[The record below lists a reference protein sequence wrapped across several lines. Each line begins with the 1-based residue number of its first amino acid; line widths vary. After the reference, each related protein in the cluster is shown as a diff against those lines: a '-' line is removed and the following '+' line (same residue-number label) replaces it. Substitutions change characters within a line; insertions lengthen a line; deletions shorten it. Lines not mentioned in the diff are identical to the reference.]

1 MKIFLALFATVH
13 FLSFLVTAHPFV
25 IVKPQITQ
33 GAVRYPQTTNHHYKR
48 QGLLD
53 SLESAANSL
62 LGVGGQTTTS
72 SSKKN
77 EKTTSSASLK
87 TLVAPAVASTTIST
101 QSPRT
106 TSTKD
111 SDDDDHHDN
120 NEPSTSTESSTST
133 TDVSATTTESST
145 TTQSESTISSTT
157 TALPASTTSTSQP
170 APSTSVT
177 ATPTASASISNDSG
191 DRVPPAGIAVAV
203 IMSLLILALTAWLI
217 FKYHPKCQAWWT
229 ARQERQ
235 YRERSHRDALDR
247 PTARS
252 NNPREQ
258 ALDSGVSRRAT
269 MLKSFFA
276 PATVRL
282 GGGQEIRRKP
292 VNWGATSP
300 TMTGTERDI
309 DADGEKIPMTSSA
322 APMGQIERFS
332 MFPKSK
338 QDRDQNQNQNQV
350 HELPADMGTITTSTP
365 APISPVSLR
374 PKPSLS
380 SLPPVSPLSTH
391 ARGRSSAAATEAE
404 LPSLPPIPTLPP
416 LTHAKRGSDGVFR
429 LN

>member
-1 MKIFLALFATVH
+1 MKIFLALFATAH

-33 GAVRYPQTTNHHYKR
+33 GAVRYPQRTNHHYKR

-62 LGVGGQTTTS
+62 LGVGGQTATS

-101 QSPRT
+101 QSART

-111 SDDDDHHDN
+111 GDDDDDDDDDN

-145 TTQSESTISSTT
+145 TTQSESMISSTT
-157 TALPASTTSTSQP
+157 TALPASTTSISQP

-177 ATPTASASISNDSG
+177 ATQTASASISNDSG
-191 DRVPPAGIAVAV
+191 DSVPPAGIAVAV

-229 ARQERQ
+229 VRQERQ
-235 YRERSHRDALDR
+235 YRARSHRDALDR

-252 NNPREQ
+252 NSPRQQ

-269 MLKSFFA
+269 TLKSFFA

-338 QDRDQNQNQNQV
+338 QDQI
-350 HELPADMGTITTSTP
+350 HELPADMGTVTATTPIP